1 MVKKGIV
8 VATDANMATIEEI
21 RSNYCFECISS
32 GNNNDCLACK
42 KREQTASERHISQNS
57 IDAQVGDVVEYT
69 KNRFANVILSLMTIV
84 LPVFLMIVA
93 YIVLNLIT
101 SNDQLSGRMA
111 LGVLAISMIGMALCS
126 YKLSKIRCDYKIIA
140 KV

>member
-8 VATDANMATIEEI
+8 VATDGNMATIEEI

-32 GNNNDCLACK
+32 GKNNDCLTCK
-42 KREQTASERHISQNS
+42 KREQTASDRHISQNS
-57 IDAQVGDVVEYT
+57 LDAQVGDVVEYT
-69 KNRFANVILSLMTIV
+69 KKRFANVILSLMTII
-84 LPVFLMIVA
+84 LPIFLMVVT

-101 SNDQLSGRMA
+101 SDDQLSGRMS

-126 YKLSKIRCDYKIIA
+126 YKLSKIRCDYKIIS

>member
-8 VATDANMATIEEI
+8 VATDGNMATIEEI

-32 GNNNDCLACK
+32 GKNNDCLNCK
-42 KREQTASERHISQNS
+42 KREQTASDRHISQNS
-57 IDAQVGDVVEYT
+57 LDAQVGDVVEYT
-69 KNRFANVILSLMTIV
+69 KKRFANVILSLMTIF
-84 LPVFLMIVA
+84 LPIFLMVVT

-101 SNDQLSGRMA
+101 SDDQLSGRMS

-126 YKLSKIRCDYKIIA
+126 YKLSKIRCDYKIIS